1 MDSNGRAKQLALT
14 SISSKCAQRFA
25 RSTQVLSVVL
35 IFVRDAW
42 HNAVLW
48 MGYIFVKNVIF
59 CALDTSGA
67 IEFKEFCTKLFKKDI
82 DFDYGSIKDH
92 QVGQTECKCR

>member
-1 MDSNGRAKQLALT
+1 
-14 SISSKCAQRFA
+14 
-25 RSTQVLSVVL
+25 
-35 IFVRDAW
+35 
-42 HNAVLW
+42 